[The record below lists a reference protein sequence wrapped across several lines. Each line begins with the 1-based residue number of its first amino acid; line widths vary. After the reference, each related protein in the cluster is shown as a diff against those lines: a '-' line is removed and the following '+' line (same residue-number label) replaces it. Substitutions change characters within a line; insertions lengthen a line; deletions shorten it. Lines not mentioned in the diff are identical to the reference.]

1 DEDLAPGQWTRYKFF
16 VVAAIAMFF
25 YAWIPGFLFPALTAF
40 AWICWIKP
48 DNLVLSQ
55 ITGPGG
61 LGVGTFSFDWNT
73 ITSFLGSP
81 LVTPWW
87 AQVNILAG
95 FVMLAWV
102 LVPICY
108 YSNLWE
114 AKHFPIFSSKLFK
127 QDGNRYVTASIMT
140 DGMLDEDKYKTYGPL
155 RLSVLFALTYGIGF
169 AGLASMVTHTWLYHR
184 HKLVAQWR
192 QSRDHSEDIHHKL
205 MQAYPEVPDW
215 WYAAL
220 FIVMSVI
227 AVVTCE
233 VWDYKLPW
241 WAVLLAIFIAAF
253 FALPVGLIQAITNQ
267 QPGLNIITEYVIGYA
282 LPGRPIANVTFKTL
296 GYISMAQALMFVGD
310 LKLGHYMKVPPRA
323 MFWAQLLGTVIASV
337 MNLVTADWL
346 LGSQE
351 GICED
356 NKDFLCPSAGTFY
369 SASVIWGVIS
379 PNKMFGPLSI
389 YNTVNYFFIIG
400 FLLPIPFYFLKKKFP
415 NTWVDYIHIPVLLA
429 ATGMMPPASPYM
441 YPNWV
446 ALGFIFQFFVRR
458 YRAAW
463 HLRFTYVLSAAL
475 DSGTAFMVLLGFFI
489 FDIRGKAMIDW
500 WGTTVD
506 CPLAGVSYIPKAVI
520 PPPPSA

>member
-1 DEDLAPGQWTRYKFF
+1 LA
-16 VVAAIAMFF
+16 
-25 YAWIPGFLFPALTAF
+25 
-40 AWICWIKP
+40 
-48 DNLVLSQ
+48 
-55 ITGPGG
+55 
-61 LGVGTFSFDWNT
+61 
-73 ITSFLGSP
+73 SP

-87 AQVNILAG
+87 AQVNIGVG
-95 FVMLAWV
+95 FVLLAWI

-114 AKHFPIFSSKLFK
+114 AKHFPIYSSKLFR
-127 QDGNRYVTASIMT
+127 QNGQRYVNTAIMT
-140 DGMLDEDKYKTYGPL
+140 GGVLDETKYEAYGPL

-215 WYAAL
+215 WYFAL
-220 FIVMSVI
+220 FIVMTVV

-241 WAVLLAIFIAAF
+241 WGVLLAIFISAF
-253 FALPVGLIQAITNQ
+253 FSLPVGLIQAITNQ

-296 GYISMAQALMFVGD
+296 GYISMTQALLFVGD

-323 MFWAQLLGTVIASV
+323 MFWAQILGTVIASV

-346 LGSQE
+346 LTSQPD
-351 GICED
+351 ICTEK
-356 NKDFLCPSAGTFY
+356 NANFMCPSATTFY

-379 PNKMFGPLSI
+379 PNKMFGPTSI

-400 FLLPIPFYFLKKKFP
+400 FLLPIPFYFLKKRFT
-415 NTWVDYIHIPVLLA
+415 NTWMDFIHIPVLLA
-429 ATGMMPPASPYM
+429 ATGMMPPASPFM
-441 YPNWV
+441 YPNWI
-446 ALGFIFQFFVRR
+446 ALGFVFQFWVRR
-458 YRAAW
+458 YHASW
-463 HLRFTYVLSAAL
+463 HLRFTYVLSAAF

-489 FDIRGKAMIDW
+489 FDIRGKAMVDW

-506 CPLAGVSYIPKAVI
+506 CPLAGAPYIPATPLPVA
-520 PPPPSA
+520 PTA